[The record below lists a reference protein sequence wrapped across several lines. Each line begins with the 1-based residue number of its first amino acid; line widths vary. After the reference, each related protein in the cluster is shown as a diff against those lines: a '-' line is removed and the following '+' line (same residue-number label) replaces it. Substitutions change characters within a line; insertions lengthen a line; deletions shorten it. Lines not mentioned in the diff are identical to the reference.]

1 MNGYLHY
8 YDCCCISGCRLQ
20 GKLDPDWEEIWT
32 EGFPSLKKL
41 NVRNVAWDD
50 YMNTYADRL
59 RDVIMNSVYEI
70 VR

>member
-1 MNGYLHY
+1 MGTYMY
-8 YDCCCISGCRLQ
+8 CGCCCISGCRLK
-20 GKLDPDWEEIWT
+20 GKQDPDWEEIWT

-50 YMNTYADRL
+50 FMNAYADRL

-70 VR
+70 VW